1 MRTITITITAAVVGE
16 QPEYGSPLHEAVA
29 SYLAE
34 CLTDA
39 YGSPD
44 PEGTADRWDGYLGPF
59 LVNPCVTGHVSNPDW
74 FADWQYEVANGDT
87 TRGYTDWC
95 EAQAEAEG

>member
-29 SYLAE
+29 CYLTE

-39 YGSPD
+39 YGPSD
-44 PEGTADRWDGYLGPF
+44 EGGAAGREDGYLGPF
-59 LVNPCVTGHVSNPDW
+59 LVNPVVTAHISTPPT

-87 TRGYTDWC
+87 TRGYAEWR
-95 EAQAEAEG
+95 EARMEALG